1 MFIYILDNDNLN
13 NDEII
18 NLFFFKKYIENSD
31 KSLVEIYESDI
42 INNRYITDLRKKE
55 LEQLYL
61 LGKRRLNVLK
71 NMIRRIKWNRSKIYD
86 MDTDLYLNPLT
97 EFKDKFKIELLIN
110 KTRYNFRLSDI
121 VNNMMT
127 GLLHNEELFSEP
139 MALKNPFTNV
149 EIKRHNL
156 YNIYF
161 KLVETGFTIPTLI
174 TSYYLNNFSMDD
186 FYREQ
191 CCKLKDLTIKRYYEK
206 CNTYDKYDEL
216 LNMLYEH
223 RHSIDNLMLKENIT
237 FFQKKVAISKIE
249 TELNDYFISKYT
261 YNLFEKRKLTQK
273 VKTSLRVKYLKN
285 PFMDMP
291 SAIIINNRR
300 RNIYELSGNQIT
312 RRRRNAIIPPPLR
325 QPPPPPESPP
335 INLTD
340 TPEQPLLVNTDSYD
354 DILTGDETDISYSL
368 LTNRILENA
377 INNTITMLNQSE
389 DSVVNNIERY
399 SIPNETRIPR
409 PRNPPDL
416 RNIGNTS
423 SLPNISTQMTP
434 TTNNT
439 SANSNITSTT
449 SRLTRTTSN
458 ILNMN
463 RTRRSLDR
471 TRYPI
476 LRSNTNGSIN
486 QTSTRTTQ
494 TTQTTQTQPAI
505 GRISNVN
512 ISNIRYQNNFRL
524 FNN

>member
-1 MFIYILDNDNLN
+1 
-13 NDEII
+13 
-18 NLFFFKKYIENSD
+18 
-31 KSLVEIYESDI
+31 
-42 INNRYITDLRKKE
+42 E

-61 LGKRRLNVLK
+61 FGKRRLNVLK

-249 TELNDYFISKYT
+249 KELNDYFISKYT

-409 PRNPPDL
+409 PRNP
-416 RNIGNTS
+416 
-423 SLPNISTQMTP
+423 
-434 TTNNT
+434 
-439 SANSNITSTT
+439 
-449 SRLTRTTSN
+449 
-458 ILNMN
+458 
-463 RTRRSLDR
+463 
-471 TRYPI
+471 
-476 LRSNTNGSIN
+476 
-486 QTSTRTTQ
+486 
-494 TTQTTQTQPAI
+494 
-505 GRISNVN
+505 
-512 ISNIRYQNNFRL
+512 
-524 FNN
+524 

>member
-1 MFIYILDNDNLN
+1 MEDLQMFIYILDNDNLN

-249 TELNDYFISKYT
+249 KELNDYFISKYT

-312 RRRRNAIIPPPLR
+312 RRRRNAIIPPPL
-325 QPPPPPESPP
+325 
-335 INLTD
+335 
-340 TPEQPLLVNTDSYD
+340 
-354 DILTGDETDISYSL
+354 
-368 LTNRILENA
+368 
-377 INNTITMLNQSE
+377 
-389 DSVVNNIERY
+389 
-399 SIPNETRIPR
+399 
-409 PRNPPDL
+409 
-416 RNIGNTS
+416 
-423 SLPNISTQMTP
+423 
-434 TTNNT
+434 
-439 SANSNITSTT
+439 
-449 SRLTRTTSN
+449 
-458 ILNMN
+458 
-463 RTRRSLDR
+463 
-471 TRYPI
+471 
-476 LRSNTNGSIN
+476 
-486 QTSTRTTQ
+486 
-494 TTQTTQTQPAI
+494 
-505 GRISNVN
+505 
-512 ISNIRYQNNFRL
+512 
-524 FNN
+524 